1 MIPSQLFYQ
10 AVFDYLFLLEKKY
23 PQKQTLKTV
32 SDRYALNTTERIML
46 FRGTAILTKR
56 NSRKTKIILDLQP
69 NSHIY
74 IDGFNVIRTIG
85 SYLNGNWVFI
95 GMDGFLRDASELHR
109 KKLKWE
115 KIVQTVD
122 LIFDFFI
129 KKNIQFVNFYFDTPI
144 SHSGKLSAL
153 ITEKINNNKLDGDS
167 QTVFSPDKVL
177 IERKNGIICTGD
189 SNIID
194 YSQVPIYDLAH
205 EILKYFFHSEIFSL
219 ENI

>member
-1 MIPSQLFYQ
+1 MIPSKLFYQ

-23 PQKQTLKTV
+23 PQKQILKIV
-32 SDRYALNTTERIML
+32 SDRYALNTTERVML
-46 FRGTAILTKR
+46 FRGTAISEKR
-56 NSRKTKIILDLQP
+56 ISRKTKKITELKP
-69 NSHIY
+69 NTHFY
-74 IDGFNVIRTIG
+74 IDGFNVIRTVG

-115 KIVQTVD
+115 KISQAVD
-122 LIFDFFI
+122 LIFDFFA
-129 KKNIQFVNFYFDTPI
+129 KKNIHFVNFYFDTPI

-153 ITEKINNNKLDGDS
+153 IAKKIYNNNLYGDS
-167 QTVFSPDKVL
+167 QTVFSPDKAL
-177 IERKNGIICTGD
+177 IERKKGIICTGD

-194 YSQVPIYDLAH
+194 CARVPIYDLAH